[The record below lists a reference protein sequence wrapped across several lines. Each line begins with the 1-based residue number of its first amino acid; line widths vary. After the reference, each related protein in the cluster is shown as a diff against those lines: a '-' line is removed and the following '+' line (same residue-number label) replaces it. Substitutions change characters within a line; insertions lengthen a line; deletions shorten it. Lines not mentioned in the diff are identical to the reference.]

1 MVAASILERSILER
15 KIVAEDQDGTGD
27 LRWTSDCAWLKGW
40 GGGALSSE
48 STIRAERDIQ
58 LIFSDPAAGFINL
71 VLEIVLASAAVVIAH
86 AVNSNA
92 IPSTG
97 GTKSREG
104 RSQGGRSIEIRM
116 SSSLTQVSD
125 PCGCSPNTIQYWVV
139 TVWRPAS
146 DLMCIPRIRRWC
158 SLGIW
163 GCAAGRASV
172 ASLPSGS
179 SASTQTTR
187 SSGWISTNSGQPELF
202 LLCCKL
208 YFAAASLWL
217 PFAPLK
223 ILSWATTSRSISQR
237 FLSSAT
243 SDFVAFST
251 PDLVLWCL
259 DRTRT
264 WGGRCAVQ

>member
-1 MVAASILERSILER
+1 M
-15 KIVAEDQDGTGD
+15 
-27 LRWTSDCAWLKGW
+27 
-40 GGGALSSE
+40 
-48 STIRAERDIQ
+48 
-58 LIFSDPAAGFINL
+58 IFSDPAAGFINL

-208 YFAAASLWL
+208 LLFLHCYASAFYHLSLSPLPLLNTVSCAISRVIYFWSGVGLL
-217 PFAPLK
+217 GLCR
-223 ILSWATTSRSISQR
+223 SRR
-237 FLSSAT
+237 H
-243 SDFVAFST
+243 
-251 PDLVLWCL
+251 
-259 DRTRT
+259 
-264 WGGRCAVQ
+264 AVRLRVEF